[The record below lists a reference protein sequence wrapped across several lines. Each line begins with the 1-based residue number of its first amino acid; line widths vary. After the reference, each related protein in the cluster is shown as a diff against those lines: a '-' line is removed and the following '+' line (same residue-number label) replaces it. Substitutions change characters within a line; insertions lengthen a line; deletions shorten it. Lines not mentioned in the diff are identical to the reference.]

1 MIKASHKRTGAWL
14 RMLCTSA
21 RESGFENCWK
31 YVCVKTGLNQSI
43 NGRGGLESPA
53 FLNPIV
59 RFTGEKE

>member
-1 MIKASHKRTGAWL
+1 
-14 RMLCTSA
+14 MLCTSA

-59 RFTGEKE
+59 RFTGEEE